1 MVIAIGNAK
10 GGTGKS
16 TLLLLLAS
24 YLSKKTQKVFLISM
38 EEKGTLSL
46 LFERSKILEHELP
59 WEYFTCDLSRATLL
73 ISRLAQEKGAII
85 LLEFP
90 SQLYDENM
98 VHLFA
103 ASDLLICPFC
113 YDSPTLNASIY
124 FACLA
129 RRIKK
134 DIPLLFLPN
143 RVISNPGYE
152 FREETDQVLRQ
163 IAPVS
168 PCIFEHIGFQRIS
181 SMSLDRALLKRC
193 AALLDLIYS
202 QYLPLNAD
210 TSIHKP

>member
-16 TLLLLLAS
+16 TLLLLLAC
-24 YLSKKTQKVFLISM
+24 YLSEKKEKVFLISM

-59 WEYFTCDLSRATLL
+59 MEYFTCDLSHARLL
-73 ISRLAQEKGAII
+73 ISRLAEEKGAII
-85 LLEFP
+85 LLELP
-90 SQLYDENM
+90 SLLYDENM

-103 ASDLLICPFC
+103 APDLLICPFS
-113 YDSPTLNASIY
+113 YDTPTLNASIY
-124 FACLA
+124 FVCFA

-134 DIPLLFLPN
+134 GIPLLFLPN
-143 RVISNPGYE
+143 RVISNASYE

-181 SMSLDRALLKRC
+181 SMSVDARLLKRC
-193 AALLDLIYS
+193 APLLDLIYS
-202 QYLPLNAD
+202 QYLPLRVN